1 MWSCSFAACLIRRLL
16 PCEEDIAQAHL
27 GFTSKLKELRHRS
40 KLIDQPK
47 ENMNEDDKP
56 RCSKQQDE
64 GEHTRQPHNYCSQ
77 TNPLLTQ
84 ENELHAISKTRSSL
98 IVSSSQLPFL
108 YNTIYKSDVCV
119 SAACSRNAFVNN
131 LTKGPVRIKEK
142 KSQSWAVKKRHGP
155 SLPSKSSDYGETQ
168 AQKIQ
173 VTWSVSV
180 RAGKKFQE

>member
-108 YNTIYKSDVCV
+108 YNTIYKSLEEESDLSGVLKLTQPMGILKQANQMLGSSV
-119 SAACSRNAFVNN
+119 APSQHRNA
-131 LTKGPVRIKEK
+131 TMYIIP
-142 KSQSWAVKKRHGP
+142 
-155 SLPSKSSDYGETQ
+155 TQ
-168 AQKIQ
+168 
-173 VTWSVSV
+173 
-180 RAGKKFQE
+180 

>member
-27 GFTSKLKELRHRS
+27 GFTSK
-40 KLIDQPK
+40 
-47 ENMNEDDKP
+47 MNEDDKP

-155 SLPSKSSDYGETQ
+155 SLPSKSSDSVPLKSRSTHKTAQRKMNRTYGAFYQSSLLFLQLSQHPTNR
-168 AQKIQ
+168 K
-173 VTWSVSV
+173 
-180 RAGKKFQE
+180 